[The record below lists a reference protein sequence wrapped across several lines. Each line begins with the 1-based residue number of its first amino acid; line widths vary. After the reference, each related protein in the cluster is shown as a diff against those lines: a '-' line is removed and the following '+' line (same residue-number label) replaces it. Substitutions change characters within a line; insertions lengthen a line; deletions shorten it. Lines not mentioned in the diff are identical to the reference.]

1 MKIKFNLNGELP
13 LNKTIEILSIII
25 VVRAVFHEN
34 NKCYPHVFLDECI
47 YKLWIISEYRRNY
60 YLTYKKHKLWDFV
73 EVLKILGQ
81 LKKYNEFSYQV
92 FRGLF
97 TCYVL

>member
-34 NKCYPHVFLDECI
+34 NKCYPYVFLDECI
-47 YKLWIISEYRRNY
+47 YKL
-60 YLTYKKHKLWDFV
+60 
-73 EVLKILGQ
+73 
-81 LKKYNEFSYQV
+81 
-92 FRGLF
+92 
-97 TCYVL
+97 